1 MGKLVCLL
9 SVFLSCSVIQDKYSN
24 SNIYRID
31 RDYYENGKLRYES
44 NYMHGKLNGE
54 SKSWDIHGNLISSVQ
69 YKNGLLHGKWESYY
83 SLGVLKHTV
92 NYIDGNKNGKEL
104 WFHSNGQLQSEGYYI
119 NGSID
124 SEIRRWDENGDE
136 ITN

>member
-1 MGKLVCLL
+1 MGKLIYLL
-9 SVFLSCSVIQDKYSN
+9 SIFLSCSVVQDKYS
-24 SNIYRID
+24 SNNTYRVD
-31 RDYYENGKLRYES
+31 RDYYESGSLRYES
-44 NYMHGKLNGE
+44 IYMYGKLDGE
-54 SKSWDIHGNLISSVQ
+54 SKSWDINGNLISSVQ

-83 SLGVLKHTV
+83 PSGKLKHTV
-92 NYIDGNKNGKEL
+92 NYIDGDKNGKEL